1 MGNLTVRVDDDLK
14 REAERVAKRLDVT
27 ISQVVRIA
35 LNRLVV
41 HGHTSTGGDPY
52 FVNSVPEPLQ
62 SVGRA
67 VDSELRQVEIESV
80 QRAIEAIESKKAFTK
95 ARISE
100 LEIDEKRNKL
110 NSVTRKELKELR
122 AQIKNMDIKGGVR

>member
-41 HGHTSTGGDPY
+41 HGHTRTSGDPY
-52 FVNSVPEPLQ
+52 YVGSVPEALQ

-67 VDSELRQVEIESV
+67 VDSELRHVEIESV
-80 QRAIEAIESKKAFTK
+80 QRDIELNESKKAVIK

-100 LEIDEKRNKL
+100 LERDEKRNKL
-110 NSVTRKELKELR
+110 NPVTRKELKELR
-122 AQIKNMDIKGGVR
+122 AQIKDLNIKGCVR